1 MKKLI
6 VLAGMAFAASTAM
19 AQSAD
24 SYIVKTK
31 GVKKTE
37 AKTVNTKSN
46 TEEVTGTDFVSQNFR
61 YYSLCDWKDGMKFMV
76 IPEKYDLIVNTFH
89 DAGTGKEVASGK
101 LRHKI
106 MIYNNHSIGA
116 NGRERMNFTCQD
128 DNKKYYFELP
138 NGSFDDYCFSR
149 LGVPTLA
156 YLGDVDIAREKL
168 KGHTLLTRA
177 TDYRVD
183 VDYDS
188 DNYEDVKVEK
198 NMEVKVVDIGVGT
211 RSFPVK
217 IIVADKKGNEFYQ
230 NVALSKTN
238 CGMRDDEFD
247 VDNAKFLFYGS
258 FDLVTGEI
266 KVSSNYAQYMGKTIY
281 TKYAT
286 SMTTK
291 GGGKDNRVVKVPKLM
306 EFRIDG
312 MAPVRNTNYVTL
324 TLTETETGRTYS
336 KDVTFTNENVTG
348 DIDGQKEDYFGY
360 LFGFGEGRM
369 RSTSAA
375 TRTMIREGR
384 VGVGMTEEEVEMAIG
399 EPDSKAELPDGRYQW
414 IYKRTKSW
422 LVIEFN
428 KSGKVVGYKT
438 PRRDAT
444 SSAASISKQKVEER
458 EAPFAGAYNANSRA
472 AATRAAETR
481 ASSARTAG
489 ARSSYS
495 TSGSTGR

>member
-6 VLAGMAFAASTAM
+6 VLAGLALAASSAM
-19 AQSAD
+19 AQSAE

-37 AKTVNTKSN
+37 AKAVKEKADQ
-46 TEEVTGTDFVSQNFR
+46 EEEATGTDFVSQNFR

-76 IPEKYDLIVNTFH
+76 LPEKYDLIVNTFH

-101 LRHKI
+101 LRRKI
-106 MIYNNHSIGA
+106 MIYNNHSVGA
-116 NGRERMNFTCQD
+116 NGRERMNFTCQE

-138 NGSFDDYCFSR
+138 NGSFDDYCYSR
-149 LGVPTLA
+149 QGVPTLA

-168 KGHTLLTRA
+168 IGQSLITRS
-177 TDYRVD
+177 TDYRID

-188 DNYEDVKVEK
+188 DSYEDVKVEK
-198 NMEVKVVDIGVGT
+198 NMEVKVVAIGVGT

-238 CGMRDDEFD
+238 CGMRDDEFI

-258 FDLVTGEI
+258 FDLLTGET
-266 KVSSNYAQYMGKTIY
+266 KVSTDYAQYMGKTVY

-306 EFRIDG
+306 AFRIDG
-312 MAPVRNTNYVTL
+312 MAPVRNSNYVTL
-324 TLTETETGRTYS
+324 TLTETETGRTYA
-336 KDVTFTNENVTG
+336 KDVTFINESVTG

-360 LFGFGEGRM
+360 LFGFGEGRL
-369 RSTSAA
+369 RNTNAA

-384 VGVGMTEEEVEMAIG
+384 VGMGMTEEEVEMAVG
-399 EPDSKAELPDGRYQW
+399 EPDNKADLPNGRYQW
-414 IYKRTKSW
+414 IYKRTKAW
-422 LVIEFN
+422 LIVEFS
-428 KSGKVVGYKT
+428 KSGQVVGIKT
-438 PRRDAT
+438 PRRT
-444 SSAASISKQKVEER
+444 EKSSGDSIEKQKTEE
-458 EAPFAGAYNANSRA
+458 GRA
-472 AATRAAETR
+472 FGAATETRASKMRAAETR
-481 ASSARTAG
+481 PSAARAAGSHSTMPSSAG
-489 ARSSYS
+489 
-495 TSGSTGR
+495 GGR

>member
-1 MKKLI
+1 
-6 VLAGMAFAASTAM
+6 MAFAASTAM

-312 MAPVRNTNYVTL
+312 MAPIRNSDYVTL

-336 KDVTFTNENVTG
+336 KDVTFTNDKVTG
-348 DIDGQKEDYFGY
+348 ENEDYFGN
-360 LFGFGEGRM
+360 LFGFGEGKM
-369 RSTSAA
+369 RNTSAA

-384 VGVGMTEEEVEMAIG
+384 VGVGMTEEEVEMAVG
-399 EPDSKAELPDGRYQW
+399 EPDRKEDLPNGRYQW

-422 LVIEFN
+422 LVIEFS

-438 PRRDAT
+438 PRRNE
-444 SSAASISKQKVEER
+444 SSSNPSTEKQKTEE
-458 EAPFAGAYNANSRA
+458 EHVLGGIPATTTRA
-472 AATRAAETR
+472 AAMRAAETR

-489 ARSSYS
+489 QRSSFS
-495 TSGSTGR
+495 SPSSGR

>member
-149 LGVPTLA
+149 LGVPKLA

-312 MAPVRNTNYVTL
+312 MAPIRNSDYVTL

-336 KDVTFTNENVTG
+336 KDVTFTNDKVTG
-348 DIDGQKEDYFGY
+348 ENEDYFGN
-360 LFGFGEGRM
+360 LFGFGEGKM
-369 RSTSAA
+369 RNTSAA

-384 VGVGMTEEEVEMAIG
+384 VGVGMTEEEVEMAVG
-399 EPDSKAELPDGRYQW
+399 EPDRKEDLPNGRYQW

-422 LVIEFN
+422 LVIEFS

-438 PRRDAT
+438 PRRNE
-444 SSAASISKQKVEER
+444 SSSNPSTEKQKTEE
-458 EAPFAGAYNANSRA
+458 EHVLGGIPATTTRA
-472 AATRAAETR
+472 AAMHAAETR

-489 ARSSYS
+489 QRSSFS
-495 TSGSTGR
+495 SPSSGR